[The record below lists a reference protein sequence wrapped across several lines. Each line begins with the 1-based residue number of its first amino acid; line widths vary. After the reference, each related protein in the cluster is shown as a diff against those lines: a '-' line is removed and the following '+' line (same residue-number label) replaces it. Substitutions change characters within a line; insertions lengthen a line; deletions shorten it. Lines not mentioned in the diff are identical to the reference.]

1 MQIGNLKLE
10 NNVFLAPMA
19 GVTDKAFRYITKPFG
34 PALMYTEMVS
44 GKGLHYNNKR
54 TGDLLEISDAEKPA
68 AVQLFGHE
76 PDILSG
82 IAETALKSGAA
93 LLDINMGCPAPKI
106 VKNGDGCALTFS
118 LSNYYNYNRL
128 LYPG

>member
-68 AVQLFGHE
+68 AVQL
-76 PDILSG
+76 
-82 IAETALKSGAA
+82 
-93 LLDINMGCPAPKI
+93 
-106 VKNGDGCALTFS
+106 S
-118 LSNYYNYNRL
+118 LQRNLRYDL
-128 LYPG
+128 FL